1 MSIPGWWPS
10 WTTEDISVLVFW
22 WPPGTSWLPAT
33 VWWQMETQTSRWAN
47 LPPSWRHHD
56 VTSSLLQVRLGE
68 HNLGK
73 QGETLI
79 PEKNLTVVRSYLHE
93 DYDGVKAINDIALL
107 EVKEEVDLK
116 VYTPVCLPSED
127 DSQDYIGKKAW
138 IYGKY
143 LNWLSIPWLLFGC
156 EFWRIFSKELT
167 RKWCRLGQH

>member
-1 MSIPGWWPS
+1 M
-10 WTTEDISVLVFW
+10 
-22 WPPGTSWLPAT
+22 
-33 VWWQMETQTSRWAN
+33 
-47 LPPSWRHHD
+47 
-56 VTSSLLQVRLGE
+56 RLGE

-116 VYTPVCLPSED
+116 VYTPVCLPSEE

-143 LNWLSIPWLLFGC
+143 LN
-156 EFWRIFSKELT
+156 
-167 RKWCRLGQH
+167 